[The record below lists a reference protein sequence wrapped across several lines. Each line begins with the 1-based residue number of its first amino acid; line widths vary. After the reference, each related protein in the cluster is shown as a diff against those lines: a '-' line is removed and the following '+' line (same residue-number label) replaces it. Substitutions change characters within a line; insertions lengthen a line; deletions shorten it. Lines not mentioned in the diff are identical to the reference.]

1 MSHQL
6 CVTTCSKKL
15 TYFLSPT
22 VFFVFFQEVKA
33 HWNVLVSCPYFQSLY
48 DSGLDEKLSG
58 IKYVIL

>member
-6 CVTTCSKKL
+6 RMATCSKKL

-22 VFFVFFQEVKA
+22 GFFSFQEVKA